1 MWSSLLGP
9 WTQGGKRRSVYTEV
23 MRRLLP
29 LLILPLAIM
38 RAQAGAATA
47 AATSAPR
54 IIMPG
59 APFGQ
64 NAAPGII
71 LAPSAP
77 TLAVSA
83 RPSLVVPAAP
93 VIAAP
98 APAII
103 VAARAMTP
111 EEAAPAKLPSQGE
124 LKALAESL
132 APTRGAE
139 GASAAAQ
146 SRALDSAFDGKL
158 APEAAAWSDLSPGFA
173 RSPLA
178 PGLPMV
184 ETAARSLIARLLP
197 SFYRRIPT
205 LSAYDRSERPST
217 GHTWTPGR
225 GHLIEINPIR
235 PDSNGNV
242 PSSFGGAAEPL
253 IQQKI
258 SHLMEYAHEYFHVV
272 FDASTRR
279 QENHPMTSAYSAMTE
294 GFAVTGE
301 QLLAERMLELAP
313 SLGLGPRDAMD
324 LAGVASGRRRWLD
337 VEDNHYSEGILSWRK
352 AYADGGIQGVSSF
365 LASLSARRM
374 IAIPRSDAAYQLVL
388 GDPKLLSAYLGRD
401 ESTPERRGADAF
413 AKAVRGEALSETET
427 REAAA
432 VVERAGPD
440 GWRRL
445 FERTLRSD
453 KRLKEPTAEA
463 AGSNWWEKK
472 AEPMASVAP
481 VFALARLSPAAGAAL
496 SRYLAGAISE
506 PGGAVRLFERAGPNE
521 KLAAI
526 INGAEALP
534 WDDADR
540 KAWNDGLARWLIGA

>member
-1 MWSSLLGP
+1 
-9 WTQGGKRRSVYTEV
+9 
-23 MRRLLP
+23 MRRLIP
-29 LLILPLAIM
+29 LLALPFLLA
-38 RAQAGAATA
+38 RAQAGVATA
-47 AATSAPR
+47 APAQAPR

-59 APFGQ
+59 APFGS

-71 LAPSAP
+71 LAPTAP
-77 TLAVSA
+77 SLIVNE
-83 RPSLVVPAAP
+83 RPSLIVPAAP

-111 EEAAPAKLPSQGE
+111 EENAPAKLPSQGE

-139 GASAAAQ
+139 GASGARQ
-146 SRALDSAFDGKL
+146 SNALDSAFDGKL
-158 APEAAAWSDLSPGFA
+158 APEAAAWSDLSATFA
-173 RSPLA
+173 AAPTT
-178 PGLPMV
+178 PGLGYV
-184 ETAARSLIARLLP
+184 ATAGRSLIARLLP
-197 SFYRRIPT
+197 SLYRRVPART
-205 LSAYDRSERPST
+205 EYDRSERPST
-217 GHTWTPGR
+217 GHTWTPER

-235 PDSNGNV
+235 ANSDGNV
-242 PSSFGGAAEPL
+242 PSAFGGSHEPL

-258 SHLMEYAHEYFHVV
+258 SHLMEYAHEYFHVL
-272 FDASTRR
+272 FDDATRR
-279 QENHPMTSAYSAMTE
+279 KENHPMTSAYAAMTE

-301 QLLAERMLELAP
+301 QLLAERMLDLLP

-324 LAGVASGRRRWLD
+324 LASLASGRRRWLD

-352 AYADGGIQGVSSF
+352 AYSDGGIEGVSSL

-413 AKAVRGEALSETET
+413 AKAVRGEKLTEAETS
-427 REAAA
+427 EAAA

-440 GWRRL
+440 AWRRL

-453 KRLKEPTAEA
+453 KRLAAPQEKAAET
-463 AGSNWWEKK
+463 GNWWEKK
-472 AEPMASVAP
+472 KAAPMASVDP
-481 VFALARLSPAAGAAL
+481 VFVLARLSPAAGAAL
-496 SRYLAGAISE
+496 SRYLAAMISE

-534 WDDADR
+534 WDEADR
-540 KAWNDGLARWLIGA
+540 KAWNDGLSRWLIGA

>member
-1 MWSSLLGP
+1 
-9 WTQGGKRRSVYTEV
+9 
-23 MRRLLP
+23 MRRYLHLLA
-29 LLILPLAIM
+29 LPFLVL
-38 RAQAGAATA
+38 RAQAGVVEAAGREV
-47 AATSAPR
+47 PR

-71 LAPSAP
+71 LTPAAPSLIVPA
-77 TLAVSA
+77 S
-83 RPSLVVPAAP
+83 PSLIIPAAP
-93 VIAAP
+93 VILAAP

-103 VAARAMTP
+103 TAARALTP
-111 EEAAPAKLPSQGE
+111 EENAPAKLPSQGE

-139 GASAAAQ
+139 GASGARQ
-146 SRALDSAFDGKL
+146 SSALESAFDGKL
-158 APEAAAWSDLSPGFA
+158 APEAAAWSDLSASFA
-173 RSPLA
+173 AAPTT
-178 PGLPMV
+178 PGLAAV
-184 ETAARSLIARLLP
+184 ATAGRSLIARLLP
-197 SFYRRIPT
+197 SFYRRVPA
-205 LSAYDRSERPST
+205 LAAYDRSERPST
-217 GHTWTPGR
+217 GHTWTPEK
-225 GHLIEINPIR
+225 GHLIEINPVR
-235 PDSNGNV
+235 ANSDGNV
-242 PSSFGGAAEPL
+242 PSAFGGPGEPL

-258 SHLMEYAHEYFHVV
+258 SHLMEYAHEYFHVL
-272 FDASTRR
+272 FDDATRR
-279 QENHPMTSAYSAMTE
+279 KENHPMTSAYSAMTE

-301 QLLAERMLELAP
+301 QLLAERMLDLLP

-324 LAGVASGRRRWLD
+324 LAGISSGRRRWLD
-337 VEDNHYSEGILSWRK
+337 VEDNHYSEGIIPWRK
-352 AYADGGIQGVSSF
+352 AYADGGVRGVASM

-374 IAIPRSDAAYQLVL
+374 IATPRSDPAYQLVL

-413 AKAVRGEALSETET
+413 AKAVRGEKLSDEET

-453 KRLKEPTAEA
+453 KRLAAPAEA
-463 AGSNWWEKK
+463 AAESANWWEKKK
-472 AEPMASVAP
+472 AEPMASVDP

-496 SRYLAGAISE
+496 SRYLAGMISE
-506 PGGAVRLFERAGPNE
+506 PGGAVRLFEKAGPNE
-521 KLAAI
+521 KLTAI

-534 WDDADR
+534 WDEADR
-540 KAWNDGLARWLIGA
+540 KAWNDGLTRWLIGA

>member
-1 MWSSLLGP
+1 
-9 WTQGGKRRSVYTEV
+9 

-29 LLILPLAIM
+29 LLIIPFAII
-38 RAQAGAATA
+38 RAQAGTATA
-47 AATSAPR
+47 APASAPR
-54 IIMPG
+54 QAPVIIMPG

-71 LAPSAP
+71 LAPTA
-77 TLAVSA
+77 
-83 RPSLVVPAAP
+83 PSLIVPKAPSLIVPAAP

-98 APAII
+98 APAIV

-111 EEAAPAKLPSQGE
+111 EENAPAKLPSQGE

-139 GASAAAQ
+139 GASGAQ
-146 SRALDSAFDGKL
+146 QSNALDAAFDGKL
-158 APEAAAWSDLSPGFA
+158 APEAAAWSDLSATFA
-173 RSPLA
+173 AAPTT
-178 PGLPMV
+178 PGLGSIA
-184 ETAARSLIARLLP
+184 TAGRSLIARLLP
-197 SFYRRIPT
+197 SLYKRVPAR
-205 LSAYDRSERPST
+205 AEYDRSERPST
-217 GHTWTPGR
+217 GHTWTPER

-235 PDSNGNV
+235 ANSDGNV
-242 PSSFGGAAEPL
+242 PSSFGGEGEPL

-258 SHLMEYAHEYFHVV
+258 SHLMEYAHEYFHVL
-272 FDASTRR
+272 FDDATRR
-279 QENHPMTSAYSAMTE
+279 KENHPMTSAYSAMTE

-301 QLLAERMLELAP
+301 QLLAERMLDLLP

-324 LAGVASGRRRWLD
+324 LAGIASGRRRWLD
-337 VEDNHYSEGILSWRK
+337 VEDNHYSEGIISWRK
-352 AYADGGIQGVSSF
+352 AYADGGIEGVSSF

-374 IAIPRSDAAYQLVL
+374 IATPRSDAAYQLVL

-413 AKAVRGEALSETET
+413 AKAVRGETLTDEET
-427 REAAA
+427 REASA

-453 KRLKEPTAEA
+453 KRLA
-463 AGSNWWEKK
+463 APQEKAVETGNWWEKK
-472 AEPMASVAP
+472 KAAPMASVDP
-481 VFALARLSPAAGAAL
+481 VFVLARLSPEAGAAL
-496 SRYLAGAISE
+496 SRYLAAMISE

-521 KLAAI
+521 KLTAI

-534 WDDADR
+534 WDEADR
-540 KAWNDGLARWLIGA
+540 KSWNDGLTRWLIGA

>member
-1 MWSSLLGP
+1 M
-9 WTQGGKRRSVYTEV
+9 RRSLA
-23 MRRLLP
+23 LLALP
-29 LLILPLAIM
+29 FLLV
-38 RAQAGAATA
+38 RAQAGTA
-47 AATSAPR
+47 AAAVREAPR

-64 NAAPGII
+64 NLAPGII

-77 TLAVSA
+77 TLALSA
-83 RPSLVVPAAP
+83 RPSLIVPASP

-111 EEAAPAKLPSQGE
+111 EEIAPAKLPSQGE

-139 GASAAAQ
+139 GASGAGQ
-146 SRALDSAFDGKL
+146 SRALNSAFDGKL
-158 APEAAAWSDLSPGFA
+158 APEAAAWSDLSPSFA
-173 RSPLA
+173 AAPTT
-178 PGLPMV
+178 PGLGMV
-184 ETAARSLIARLLP
+184 ATAGRSLIARLLP
-197 SFYRRIPT
+197 SLYRRIPAQA
-205 LSAYDRSERPST
+205 AYDRSERPST
-217 GHTWTPGR
+217 GHTWTPER
-225 GHLIEINPIR
+225 GHLIELNPIR
-235 PDSNGNV
+235 ANSDGNV
-242 PSSFGGAAEPL
+242 PSAFGGAHEPL

-301 QLLAERMLELAP
+301 QILAERMLGMAP

-324 LAGVASGRRRWLD
+324 LASIANGRRRWLD
-337 VEDNHYSEGILSWRK
+337 EEDNHYSEGILSWRK
-352 AYADGGIQGVSSF
+352 AFADGGIEGVSSF

-401 ESTPERRGADAF
+401 EATPERRGADAF
-413 AKAVRGEALSETET
+413 AKAVRGEKLTEAET

-440 GWRRL
+440 AWRRL

-453 KRLKEPTAEA
+453 KRLAAPKEA
-463 AGSNWWEKK
+463 AAETTNWWEKK
-472 AEPMASVAP
+472 KAEHLASVEP

-496 SRYLAGAISE
+496 SRYLAAAISE
-506 PGGAVRLFERAGPNE
+506 RGGAVRLFERAGPNE
-521 KLAAI
+521 KLTAI
-526 INGAEALP
+526 INGVEALP
-534 WDDADR
+534 WDEADR
-540 KAWNDGLARWLIGA
+540 KAWNDGLSRWLIGV

>member
-1 MWSSLLGP
+1 M
-9 WTQGGKRRSVYTEV
+9 RRS
-23 MRRLLP
+23 LP
-29 LLILPLAIM
+29 LLALPFLLV
-38 RAQAGAATA
+38 RAQAGTA
-47 AATSAPR
+47 AAAVREAPR

-59 APFGQ
+59 APFGR
-64 NAAPGII
+64 NSAPGII

-77 TLAVSA
+77 TLTLSA

-111 EEAAPAKLPSQGE
+111 EENAPAKLPSQGE

-132 APTRGAE
+132 APARGAE
-139 GASAAAQ
+139 GASGARQ
-146 SRALDSAFDGKL
+146 SDALDSAFDGKL
-158 APEAAAWSDLSPGFA
+158 APEAAAWSGLSATFA
-173 RSPLA
+173 AAPTT
-178 PGLPMV
+178 PGLGYV
-184 ETAARSLIARLLP
+184 ATAGRSLIARLLP
-197 SFYRRIPT
+197 SLYRRVP
-205 LSAYDRSERPST
+205 ARADYDHGERPST
-217 GHTWTPGR
+217 GHTWTPER

-235 PDSNGNV
+235 ANSDGNV
-242 PSSFGGAAEPL
+242 PSAFGGAHEPL

-258 SHLMEYAHEYFHVV
+258 SHLMEYAHEYFHVL
-272 FDASTRR
+272 FDDATRR
-279 QENHPMTSAYSAMTE
+279 KENHPMTSAYSAMTE

-301 QLLAERMLELAP
+301 QILAERMLAMAP

-324 LAGVASGRRRWLD
+324 LAGISSGRRRWLD
-337 VEDNHYSEGILSWRK
+337 VEDNHYSEGIQAWRK
-352 AYADGGIQGVSSF
+352 AYADGGISGVSSL

-401 ESTPERRGADAF
+401 ESSPERRGADAF
-413 AKAVRGEALSETET
+413 AKAVRGETLTAAETS
-427 REAAA
+427 EAAA

-440 GWRRL
+440 AWRRL

-453 KRLKEPTAEA
+453 KRLAAPKEA
-463 AGSNWWEKK
+463 AAETGNWWEKKK
-472 AEPMASVAP
+472 AEPMASVEP
-481 VFALARLSPAAGAAL
+481 VFVLARLSPAAGAAL
-496 SRYLAGAISE
+496 SRYLAAAISE

-534 WDDADR
+534 WDEADR
-540 KAWNDGLARWLIGA
+540 KAWNDGLSRWLIGV